1 MSAQPSRQVEQ
12 VEPTLT
18 SRPGPARLRVVHRTD
33 FAYERTVPGS
43 FNEARITPSNEL
55 RQSVVE
61 TRVAI
66 SPVTWQH
73 SYTDY
78 WGTRVT
84 AFEVLQPHDR
94 LTVTSTSV
102 VDVREP
108 DQMPEVDWQTLRRP
122 EIRDARAEELRVN
135 DRTEPGEELLVQVR
149 EVAADLPPA
158 QAAHA
163 VCRLVSDSVTYTKGV
178 TGVHTRAREAWEER
192 RGVCQDFAHL
202 CLGAL
207 RSIGIPARYVSGYLH
222 PRASAPVG
230 ETVTGESHAWV
241 EWWTGSWYGWDPTN
255 DKVVGPLH
263 VVVGRGREYG
273 DVTPLKGII
282 AVRAESRLSVQVEVT
297 RLS

>member
-1 MSAQPSRQVEQ
+1 MSAQPSEAPP
-12 VEPTLT
+12 EADTHT
-18 SRPGPARLRVVHRTD
+18 GPARLRVVHRTE

-84 AFEVLQPHDR
+84 AFEVLQPHER

-108 DQMPEVDWQTLRRP
+108 EPMPEVDWELLRRS
-122 EIRDARAEELRVN
+122 EVRDARAEHLRVTE
-135 DRTEPGEELLVQVR
+135 RTEPGEELMGLVHD
-149 EVAADLPPA
+149 VAADLSPA

-163 VCRLVSDSVTYTKGV
+163 VCRLVSDSVSYRKGV
-178 TGVHTRAREAWEER
+178 TGVHTRARESWAER
-192 RGVCQDFAHL
+192 LGVCQDFAHL

-222 PRASAPVG
+222 PRASAPLG
-230 ETVTGESHAWV
+230 EPVSGESHAWV
-241 EWWTGSWYGWDPTN
+241 EWWTGGWYGWDPTN
-255 DKVVGPLH
+255 DKVAGPLH

-282 AVRAESRLSVQVEVT
+282 AVRAASKLTVQVEVT